1 VNSTP
6 AYRRTPSSRAPRI
19 FFISKVAFGFLD
31 IFVQFEPN
39 AWCAGV
45 TFVGCLLEAF
55 KFSSR
60 HERARYKAEK
70 SIN

>member
-1 VNSTP
+1 LVNSTP

-19 FFISKVAFGFLD
+19 FFISKVALGFLD
-31 IFVQFEPN
+31 IFLQFEPN

-45 TFVGCLLEAF
+45 TFVGYLLEAF

-60 HERARYKAEK
+60 PAKA
-70 SIN
+70 